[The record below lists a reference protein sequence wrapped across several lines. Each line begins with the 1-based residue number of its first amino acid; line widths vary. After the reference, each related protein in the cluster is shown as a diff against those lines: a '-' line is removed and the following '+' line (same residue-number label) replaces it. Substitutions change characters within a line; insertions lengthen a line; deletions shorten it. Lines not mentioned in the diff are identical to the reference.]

1 MSEIEQRSTFS
12 QKIEYN
18 SEICENCYRRVKTYI
33 EPHSSLPDVVTE
45 EVEYSNSAYFEYFD
59 DREQSGRSS
68 VKRSYCKC
76 GNVDDAKIRPLDAQG
91 MMELACRVRN
101 RLEEQGIEVDEDQ
114 FFKHVKDEIPEHRF
128 NEEDVLERAV
138 STSEE

>member
-1 MSEIEQRSTFS
+1 MCELEERSTFS

-45 EVEYSNSAYFEYFD
+45 EVEYSNSAYFGYFD
-59 DREQSGRSS
+59 DRGQSGKAS

-76 GNVDDAKIRPLDAQG
+76 GNVDDAKIRPLDATG

-101 RLEEQGIEVDEDQ
+101 RLEEQNIEVDEDE
-114 FFKHVKDEIPEHRF
+114 FFEHVKDEIPEHRF
-128 NEEDVLERAV
+128 NEEEVLEQAV
-138 STSEE
+138 SASE

>member
-1 MSEIEQRSTFS
+1 MTELEERSTFS

-33 EPHSSLPDVVTE
+33 EPHSSLPDVVTD
-45 EVEYSNSAYFEYFD
+45 EVEYSNSEYFGYFD
-59 DREQSGRSS
+59 DRGKSGKAS

-76 GNVDDAKIRPLDAQG
+76 GNVDDAKIRPLDAKG

-101 RLEEQGIEVDEDQ
+101 RLEEQNIEVDEDE
-114 FFKHVKDEIPEHRF
+114 FFEHVKDEIPEHRF
-128 NEEDVLERAV
+128 NEEEVLERAISV
-138 STSEE
+138 SE